1 MQGNL
6 FASDIKMYSGIRLAD
21 VPFMRK
27 QYVTNTSLVINN
39 SNINYEHVL
48 QSTQAL
54 T

>member
-1 MQGNL
+1 MRENL

-39 SNINYEHVL
+39 SNLNYEHVVKTL
-48 QSTQAL
+48 NTDN
-54 T
+54 